1 MKGEREE
8 WKKNRQKGGRVET
21 SGEKMSHEIVL
32 GTTMKQECKR
42 QLGRGKKKKK
52 TKQEKCLQK
61 ADKFEI
67 IKTLTFGLHRW
78 NVEDKIKY

>member
-1 MKGEREE
+1 
-8 WKKNRQKGGRVET
+8 
-21 SGEKMSHEIVL
+21 MSHEIVL

-67 IKTLTFGLHRW
+67 IKTLTFGLHR
-78 NVEDKIKY
+78 